1 MELNDLNSIARSKKI
16 NKLLDTRFGWNL
28 DLNKL
33 SESRAELMIRTADK
47 QMQTVKES
55 DANYQTSKTYLA
67 SKLAKECLEAWLI
80 ENNFDI
86 KEAPKDEDP
95 ADLGPNDGKIDPQQK
110 DPNLDGKRNV
120 ALRALVGTQNFSRA
134 RRALE
139 MYKQGKTVPPM
150 YMQALMPVI
159 DMVDEIMA
167 SGMANVRMMQMID
180 KRAKKSLGITES
192 TLTEGK
198 MESAELVL
206 AAKDMV
212 DRIQGMLEDVGEM
225 MNEDLLPL
233 VDAIRDEMGNDKA
246 TSFENAT
253 RGTLESFMEAVT
265 QARSD
270 MDNAS
275 RILTDN
281 ADAPDVGVD
290 LSADDTEVD
299 ISEPEADAEVDIDAG
314 AEGQEGTGEFDREER
329 I

>member
-1 MELNDLNSIARSKKI
+1 MELNDLNSISRSKKI
-16 NKLLDTRFGWNL
+16 NKLLDTRFGWQL
-28 DLNKL
+28 DLSNI
-33 SESRAELMIRTADK
+33 SESNAGRMIKHADNEMK
-47 QMQTVKES
+47 AVKEN
-55 DANYQTSKTYLA
+55 DANFQTNKRYLA
-67 SKLAKECLEAWLI
+67 SKLAKECIESWLI
-80 ENNFDI
+80 ENNLNI
-86 KEAPKDEDP
+86 VEKEDEDP
-95 ADLGPNDGKIDPQQK
+95 ASLEPGDGKINKQQNDPK
-110 DPNLDGKRNV
+110 NDGKRNV
-120 ALRALVGTQNFSRA
+120 ALRALVGTENFSRA

-150 YMQALMPVI
+150 YMQALMPII
-159 DMVDEIMA
+159 DMIDEIMA
-167 SGMANVRMMQMID
+167 SGMANVRMMQMIN
-180 KRAKKSLGITES
+180 KRSKKTLGISES

-233 VDAIRDEMGNDKA
+233 VDSIRDEMGNDKA

-265 QARSD
+265 TARSD

-290 LSADDTEVD
+290 LSADDEEID
-299 ISEPEADAEVDIDAG
+299 ISEPEADAEIDIDAG
-314 AEGQEGTGEFDREER
+314 EEGQEGTGEFDREER

>member
-1 MELNDLNSIARSKKI
+1 MELNDLNSISRSKKI
-16 NKLLDTRFGWNL
+16 NKLLDTRFGWQL
-28 DLNKL
+28 DLSNI
-33 SESRAELMIRTADK
+33 SESNAGRIIKHADNEMK
-47 QMQTVKES
+47 AVKEN
-55 DANYQTSKTYLA
+55 DANFQTNKRYLA
-67 SKLAKECLEAWLI
+67 SKLAKECIESWLI
-80 ENNFDI
+80 ENNLNI
-86 KEAPKDEDP
+86 VEKEDEDP
-95 ADLGPNDGKIDPQQK
+95 ALEPGDGKINKQQNDPK
-110 DPNLDGKRNV
+110 NDGKRNV
-120 ALRALVGTQNFSRA
+120 ALRALVGTENFSRA

-150 YMQALMPVI
+150 YMQALMPII
-159 DMVDEIMA
+159 DMIDEIMA
-167 SGMANVRMMQMID
+167 SGMANVRMMQMIN
-180 KRAKKSLGITES
+180 KRSKKTLGISES

-233 VDAIRDEMGNDKA
+233 VDSIRDEMGNDKA
-246 TSFENAT
+246 TNFENAA
-253 RGTLESFMEAVT
+253 RGTLESFMDAVT

-275 RILTDN
+275 RVLTDN

-290 LSADDTEVD
+290 LSADDEEID
-299 ISEPEADAEVDIDAG
+299 ISEPEADAEIDIDASE
-314 AEGQEGTGEFDREER
+314 EGQEGTGEFDREER

>member
-1 MELNDLNSIARSKKI
+1 MELNDLNSISRSKKI
-16 NKLLDTRFGWNL
+16 NKLLDTRFGWEL
-28 DLNKL
+28 DLSNL
-33 SESRAELMIRTADK
+33 SESKAERMMKHADNEMK
-47 QMQTVKES
+47 AVKEN
-55 DANYQTSKTYLA
+55 DANFQTNKRYLA
-67 SKLAKECLEAWLI
+67 SKLAKECIESWLI
-80 ENNFDI
+80 ENNLNIVEKD
-86 KEAPKDEDP
+86 DEDP
-95 ADLGPNDGKIDPQQK
+95 DLEPGDGKINKQQNDPK
-110 DPNLDGKRNV
+110 NDGKRNV
-120 ALRALVGTQNFSRA
+120 ALRALVGTENFSRA

-150 YMQALMPVI
+150 YMQALMPII
-159 DMVDEIMA
+159 DMIDEIMA
-167 SGMANVRMMQMID
+167 SGMANVRMMQMIN
-180 KRAKKSLGITES
+180 KRSKKTLGISES

-233 VDAIRDEMGNDKA
+233 VDSIRDEMGNDKA
-246 TSFENAT
+246 TSFENAA
-253 RGTLESFMEAVT
+253 RGTLESFMDSVT

-281 ADAPDVGVD
+281 ADTADVGVD
-290 LSADDTEVD
+290 LSADDEEID
-299 ISEPEADAEVDIDAG
+299 ISEPDVDAEADIDAG
-314 AEGQEGTGEFDREER
+314 EEGQEGTGEFDREER